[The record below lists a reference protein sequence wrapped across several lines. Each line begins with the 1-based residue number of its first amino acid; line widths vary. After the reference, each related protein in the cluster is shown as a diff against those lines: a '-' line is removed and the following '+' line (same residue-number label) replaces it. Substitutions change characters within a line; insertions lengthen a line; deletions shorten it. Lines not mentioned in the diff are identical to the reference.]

1 MTSKLAKILSSL
13 TKASNEK
20 LDEVI
25 ASLEQEEPSSK
36 PGIYIY
42 MYNYFTLMDINANY
56 EHIVSYLNKI
66 NDDIGGVLL

>member
-36 PGIYIY
+36 PGIY
-42 MYNYFTLMDINANY
+42 NYFTLMDINANY